1 MKKLSIYTFV
11 IVVSLGATAMLA
23 TGSRTPARVQASEAQ
38 FAADGAF
45 RDGLYFGRIAAEQG
59 QPMRP
64 SIGRWSTAHD
74 HSTFSAGYRRGYG
87 ESAPVE
93 ANAEQAQPT
102 D

>member
-11 IVVSLGATAMLA
+11 IAASLGATAMLA
-23 TGSRTPARVQASEAQ
+23 TSGQTPAPVQASEAQ
-38 FAADGAF
+38 FSADGAF
-45 RDGLYFGRIAAEQG
+45 RDGLYVGKLAAEQG

-74 HSTFSAGYRRGYG
+74 RSTFSAGYRRGYD
-87 ESAPVE
+87 ESARVE
-93 ANAEQAQPT
+93 ANAEHARPT

>member
-11 IVVSLGATAMLA
+11 IAVSLGATVMLA
-23 TGSRTPARVQASEAQ
+23 TSGRAPAGVRTSEAQ
-38 FAADGAF
+38 FASDGAF

-64 SIGRWSTAHD
+64 SIGRWSTGHD
-74 HSTFSAGYRRGYG
+74 RSTFSAGYRRGYG

-93 ANAEQAQPT
+93 ASAEQAQPT